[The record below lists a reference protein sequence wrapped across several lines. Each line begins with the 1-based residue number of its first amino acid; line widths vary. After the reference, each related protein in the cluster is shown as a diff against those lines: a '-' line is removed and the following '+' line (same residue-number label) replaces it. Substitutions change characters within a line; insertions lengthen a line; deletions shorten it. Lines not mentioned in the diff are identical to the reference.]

1 MKIKLGENALRNK
14 KIRDMTM
21 DCFELRGKTA
31 LITGGSRGI
40 GRAIALRLSEAG
52 ANVIVNGRNA
62 EACAAV
68 AEEIAQKGG
77 QAVPL
82 PFNISKME
90 DITELA
96 RQSMAA
102 FGKIDIFVG
111 NAAANPYHGPV
122 LDVGMDAFD
131 KIVSTNIKANLLLCR
146 KLVPPMAER
155 RDGVV
160 IFITSVAGI
169 QASDGLGIYGM
180 SKAAEASLARNLAAE
195 HGPDNVRVN
204 CIAPG
209 LIRTD
214 FARSLWEDP
223 ERLAETERAYP
234 LRRIGEPD
242 EIAGTALWLAS
253 PAGAFVTG
261 QVIVVDGGV
270 SIVGK
275 RV

>member
-1 MKIKLGENALRNK
+1 
-14 KIRDMTM
+14 M
-21 DCFELRGKTA
+21 DCFDLQGQTA

-40 GRAIALRLSEAG
+40 GRAIALQLSEAG
-52 ANVIVNGRNA
+52 ANVIVNGRSA
-62 EACAAV
+62 EACDAIV
-68 AEEIAQKGG
+68 SEILRKGG
-77 QAVPL
+77 QAKAL
-82 PFNISKME
+82 PFNISKPE
-90 DITELA
+90 DVADLA
-96 RQSMAA
+96 SQSIAA
-102 FGKIDIFVG
+102 FGKVDVFVG

-131 KIVSTNIKANLLLCR
+131 KIISTNIKANLLLC
-146 KLVPPMAER
+146 KALIPPMAKR
-155 RDGVV
+155 RHGSV

-180 SKAAEASLARNLAAE
+180 SKAAETSLTRNLAAE
-195 HGPDNVRVN
+195 HGPDNIRVN

-223 ERLAETERAYP
+223 ARLAETEKNYP

-261 QVIVVDGGV
+261 QTIVVDGGV